1 MNRRRMQIAVLAA
14 GMAPIVGCISAMAV
28 TDRNWHWL
36 LIACASTLLLG
47 LALSIVTFVRG
58 SEKAK
63 TRQLAQVYKG
73 ISEALASAVAAKDS
87 YEQDHVRRVVAISDL
102 VARAL
107 SLSTSERDGIRIA
120 ALVHDVGKL
129 GVSDHIMLK
138 PGPLDPDEFAK
149 MKNHTSIGAKILEK
163 VDCQW
168 DIVSMVRHHHENY
181 DGTGYPDGLAGE
193 QIPLGCR
200 IISVAEVYDALVS
213 DRCYK
218 EGWLHQDA
226 VDYISKLSGTH
237 FDPAVVGAFLSA
249 AGKVTDLYVVPRGHE
264 MDPRVEHSCAA
275 ADEIAR
281 ANQELV
287 SLFEITQSLSS
298 TLELDEVLGLL
309 AQRTRRLLQTATCVV
324 FLPDEKYPGHLLAR
338 AAAGRHAESMGKAS
352 VIAGCG
358 PTGITY
364 QESKPYV
371 GEYDPN
377 DLVIN
382 GGAPPRH
389 FKFCMMVP
397 ITGYG
402 EVLGTI
408 NVYNDSPG
416 AFSNDDLHVL
426 ASVADR
432 AALAIRNAR
441 AFEQIRDSAMKDPLT
456 GLPNARHLRTH
467 LENEIRRAHRQNQP
481 VSVLAI
487 DLDNFKT
494 VNDTMGH
501 QAGDTVLQQ
510 AAGIFLAQLRDYD
523 HVARVG
529 GDEFVVILPG
539 TPSSEASLI
548 ASRIRRGIESYAR
561 KTVAGS
567 TTHLAASVGVA
578 SYPGDGDSV
587 DAILAKADAAMYEEK
602 RARKQSNVAA

>member
-1 MNRRRMQIAVLAA
+1 
-14 GMAPIVGCISAMAV
+14 MAPVVGCASAMAV
-28 TDRNWHWL
+28 TDRNWNWL
-36 LIACASTLLLG
+36 LIVCASTLLSG
-47 LALSIVTFVRG
+47 LALSIIMFLRS

-63 TRQLAQVYKG
+63 TRQLAQVYRG

-102 VARAL
+102 VSSAL
-107 SLSTSERDGIRIA
+107 RLSTSERDGIRIA

-129 GVSDHIMLK
+129 GVPDYIMLK
-138 PGPLDPDEFAK
+138 PGPLDPDEFSK
-149 MKNHTSIGAKILEK
+149 MRNHTSIGARILEK

-168 DIVSMVRHHHENY
+168 DIVNMVRHHHENF
-181 DGTGYPDGLAGE
+181 DGTGYPDGIPGE
-193 QIPLGCR
+193 QIPLGSR

-226 VDYISKLSGTH
+226 VDYITKLSGTH
-237 FDPAVVGAFLSA
+237 FDPGVVTAFLSA
-249 AGKVTDLYVVPRGHE
+249 AGRVAGLYEAPRGH
-264 MDPRVEHSCAA
+264 DRDACVDRTCAA

-309 AQRTRRLLQTATCVV
+309 TQRTRRLLQAATCVV
-324 FLPDEKYPGHLLAR
+324 FLPDEKHPGHLMAR
-338 AAAGRHAESMGKAS
+338 ATAGRQAELVGSALVTVG
-352 VIAGCG
+352 
-358 PTGITY
+358 TGHTGVCY
-364 QESKPYV
+364 QESKPYA
-371 GEYDPN
+371 GEYGPD
-377 DLVIN
+377 DLS
-382 GGAPPRH
+382 GCDELAQH
-389 FKFCMMVP
+389 LKFCMIAP
-397 ITGYG
+397 ITSYG

-408 NVYNDSPG
+408 NVYNDSPT
-416 AFSNDDLHVL
+416 AFTGDDLHTL
-426 ASVADR
+426 TSVADR

-456 GLPNARHLRTH
+456 GLPNGRRLQTQ
-467 LENEIRRAHRQNQP
+467 LENEIRRAHRQNLH

-487 DLDNFKT
+487 DLDNFKA

-510 AAGIFLAQLRDYD
+510 AAGILLAQLRDYD

-539 TPSSEASLI
+539 TSASEADVI
-548 ASRIRRGIESYAR
+548 ADRIRHGIKSYAR
-561 KTVAGS
+561 KAMARGS
-567 TTHLAASVGVA
+567 AHLAASVGVV
-578 SYPGDGDSV
+578 SYPDDGESV
-587 DAILAKADAAMYEEK
+587 DALLAAADTAMYEDK
-602 RARKQSNVAA
+602 RAHKQADLAA